1 LLVAFSFVLAIP
13 PSLLQFAFELRALL
27 VEKMEEEYSPILDVV
42 GVVSKVPLV
51 MVSMTN
57 SSSDGSLVGAINDDT
72 EAKAEDA
79 IVMDPRESV

>member
-13 PSLLQFAFELRALL
+13 PSLLQFAFELCALL
-27 VEKMEEEYSPILDVV
+27 VEKMEEEHSPILDVV

-72 EAKAEDA
+72 EAEAEDA